1 MSRTEESPKVRFFR
15 PPNIFKQKV
24 GEGGIPPE
32 RLRKAQDFIES
43 TQVDFRPFAEEYLEI
58 LEKTL
63 RDYEDNVLTSR
74 EAIDRMTV
82 PIMQLKANG
91 GMFRYDLVS
100 EVADILLFFLEKMER
115 LNADSLSIIRIHLST
130 LQSITGNSLTGAGGR
145 EGRALV
151 NELERA
157 CDRYIKKYGTE

>member
-1 MSRTEESPKVRFFR
+1 MPRMEESPEARFFK

-24 GEGGIPPE
+24 GDGGIPPE

-43 TQVDFRPFAEEYLEI
+43 TRVDFKPFAVDYLKTV
-58 LEKTL
+58 EKAVH
-63 RDYEDNVLTSR
+63 DYEGNLLTSR

-91 GMFRYDLVS
+91 GMFRYRLVS
-100 EVADILLFFLEKMER
+100 EIADILLYFLEKIDR
-115 LNADSLSIIRIHLST
+115 LNPDSLSVIRIHLST
-130 LQSITGNSLTGAGGR
+130 LQSITSNALTGAGGR
-145 EGRALV
+145 EGRALTD
-151 NELERA
+151 ELERA